1 MASIVDEDVEKPA
14 VGMSNMVKA
23 RLVLGSMFLASLL
36 ALFMVVIFGSGA
48 TEVATFSVE
57 LASFQGLN
65 ATLGNVVS
73 PTFSLK
79 VRVEN
84 PRDLQPWCSNG
95 GKVVVSYSSVAL
107 AWGDMPGFCV
117 RRKAATDLVLL
128 LWGKG
133 VGLTE
138 GLRRRLASELFA
150 GTAQVLVEMKLFNDA
165 NDWSPSETYSG
176 MSLQSFQLTLRAGS
190 RA

>member
-1 MASIVDEDVEKPA
+1 MSSMA
-14 VGMSNMVKA
+14 KA
-23 RLVLGSMFLASLL
+23 QLVLGSMFLASLL

-57 LASFQGLN
+57 FVGFQGLN

-95 GKVVVSYSSVAL
+95 GKVVVSYSGVAL
-107 AWGDMPGFCV
+107 AWGDVPGFCV
-117 RRKAATDLVLL
+117 QRKAMKDLVLL
-128 LWGKG
+128 AWGKG
-133 VGLTE
+133 VGLSE

-176 MSLQSFQLTLRAGS
+176 TSLQSFQLTLI
-190 RA
+190 

>member
-1 MASIVDEDVEKPA
+1 
-14 VGMSNMVKA
+14 MS
-23 RLVLGSMFLASLL
+23 LASFL

-57 LASFQGLN
+57 LAGFQGLN
-65 ATLGNVVS
+65 ATQGNNVVS

-95 GKVVVSYSSVAL
+95 GKVVVSYSGVAL
-107 AWGDMPGFCV
+107 TWGDVPGFCV
-117 RRKAATDLVLL
+117 QRKASRDMVLL
-128 LWGKG
+128 PWGKG
-133 VGLTE
+133 VGLSE

-165 NDWSPSETYSG
+165 NDWTPSETYSG
-176 MSLQSFQLTLRAGS
+176 TSLQSFQLLLRAGS
-190 RA
+190 RT